1 MLGISILPWLL
12 GPNYRANN
20 VKLSIIIVSWNV
32 REHLANCLRSIEE
45 YRPCE
50 EFEIIVV
57 DNASSDGTVDYIKHN
72 FPRVTTIANKENRGF
87 AAANNQGIERSK
99 GEYIL
104 FLNPDTIV
112 HPNSLDALVKFM
124 EHNEQVGA
132 CGPKLLNEDGAIQAS
147 VRRFPTFRG
156 ALYRHTA
163 FRLSGVFQG
172 QYKKLRMTDFGYDRQ
187 SDVDQLSGA
196 ALMARRS
203 VINEVGAMDE
213 RFFMYYEEVDLC
225 YRIKQASWRIVFTP
239 KAVITHL
246 GGQSATKIHV
256 RTRMMKLASL
266 LRFFRK
272 HRGKFI
278 TAVFNCV
285 FKPAIIL
292 LHIYIFVAGSLTYI
306 FAMLALD
313 KRRREKSAAKVKNS
327 ATLLGKYSWLLLF
340 KM

>member
-12 GPNYRANN
+12 DPNYRANN
-20 VKLSIIIVSWNV
+20 VKLSIIIICWNV
-32 REHLANCLRSIEE
+32 REDLLNCLRSVEE
-45 YRPCE
+45 NRPCE

-57 DNASSDGTVDYIKHN
+57 DNASSDGSVDCILRD
-72 FPRVTTIANKENRGF
+72 FPDVIVIANKENHGF
-87 AAANNQGIERSK
+87 AAANNQGIRRSK

-104 FLNPDTIV
+104 FLNPDTRV
-112 HPNSLDALVKFM
+112 HSNSLDALVKFM
-124 EHNEQVGA
+124 EHNERVGA
-132 CGPKLLNEDGAIQAS
+132 CGPKLLNKDETIQAS

-163 FRLSGVFQG
+163 FRLSGIFRG
-172 QYKKLRMTDFGYDRQ
+172 QYKKLRIKDFGYDRQ

-196 ALMARRS
+196 ALMVRRF
-203 VINEVGAMDE
+203 VINEVGVMDE

-225 YRIKQASWRIVFTP
+225 YRIKQNGWRIVFTP
-239 KAVITHL
+239 QAVITHL
-246 GGQSATKIHV
+246 GGRSAIKIPV
-256 RTRMMKLASL
+256 RRRMMMLASL

-278 TAVFNCV
+278 TAAFNCV
-285 FKPAIIL
+285 FKPAVIL
-292 LHIYIFVAGSLTYI
+292 LHIYIFVASSLTYI

-327 ATLLGKYSWLLLF
+327 AKFLGRYSWLLLF